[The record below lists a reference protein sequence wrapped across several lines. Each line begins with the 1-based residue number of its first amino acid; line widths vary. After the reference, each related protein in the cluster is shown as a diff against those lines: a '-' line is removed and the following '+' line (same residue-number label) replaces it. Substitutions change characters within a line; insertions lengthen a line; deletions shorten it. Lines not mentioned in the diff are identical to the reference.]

1 MRVSRP
7 SLAAAALLAG
17 LSVGCSSITFES
29 QALDAGRL
37 ASTKTFCALVAP
49 QDKVPMDPAM
59 REFLRDKVNPVVV
72 AEMKKKG
79 YVEASEDRAD
89 VVVASH
95 AFLGVEDVGAIR
107 WNATVVMWDP
117 WGPWVGGFYAT
128 SSIGKKGAVVIDV
141 GDAKAQKLLW
151 RGFGHG
157 TGELGAGHD
166 PAKVRR
172 FVEKVLAPLPKAQTK

>member
-7 SLAAAALLAG
+7 SLPAAVLLAVAAA
-17 LSVGCSSITFES
+17 GCSSITFES
-29 QALDAGRL
+29 QTVDAGRL
-37 ASTKTFCALVAP
+37 ASVKTFCALVAP
-49 QDKVPMDPAM
+49 QEKVPMDPAM
-59 REFLRDKVNPVVV
+59 REFLRDKVNPIVVS
-72 AEMKKKG
+72 EMKKKG
-79 YVEASEDRAD
+79 YVEAPEAQAD

-117 WGPWVGGFYAT
+117 WGPWVGGLYAT
-128 SSIGKKGAVVIDV
+128 SSIGKKGAVVVDV
-141 GDAKAQKLLW
+141 GDERAQKLVW

-172 FVEKVLAPLPKAQTK
+172 FVEKVLAPLPKAQAK